1 MANIDSQIN
10 DRMQTYAG
18 NPQGLMQRY
27 AQTQEL
33 VDLLALQKMKN
44 DRAAATNAV
53 QGAMQPPPGTV
64 KGQLEQEAMQ
74 GARNDVMRSM
84 APGIQQRGL
93 QMAQMQNR
101 AAMGLPTQAAPN
113 MARMAMGGIVGYQ
126 EGGGV
131 EGKGMQPPAISDQ
144 NQRRAPYLDPA
155 LEKFLVDL
163 EALNAQ
169 KDAAA
174 PQEKD
179 LFEQKIQ
186 DLISI
191 TNPKVKRMASE
202 ASFGLSKKPGMA
214 MGGEVKR
221 YNAGAMVESDESRFG
236 VTTDS
241 GLPREEAVAMDMQG
255 PEAQRPKLGDELGSQ
270 IESGAS
276 WLVDYVKENP
286 LEAASYGLMFVPGVN
301 VVRGGIA
308 AMRAAP
314 AIVNAA
320 TKVGRT
326 AQKLY
331 TKPRMSG
338 YGSMVQNPK
347 GKQFMSAKDAQAAGL
362 RLNRQFSPMRA
373 AGSAGIAANIASQLM
388 DGEEAAEPVQGSGI
402 TAGMAADPTNKQKLG
417 SMVGRPSAVFKDNMA
432 DREEGG
438 LDIDFRALREFL
450 TAGGGQTSAAGA
462 LGAGARGLGAFQAA
476 EQAREDKKAQ
486 IAEELAVRRDQIAAT
501 KAVAE
506 ARALAALDEEQREA
520 VGKFLT
526 LPATQTRMAEIQEQL
541 GVESLYDPRVLA
553 ALQPE
558 ITAYLN
564 AIKGGVGGMGGLES
578 QSGISEADQA
588 LIDQYS
594 PST

>member
-10 DRMQTYAG
+10 DRMQMYAG

-44 DRAAATNAV
+44 DRAAATSAV

-84 APGIQQRGL
+84 APGIQQRGR

-126 EGGGV
+126 EGGDVGS
-131 EGKGMQPPAISDQ
+131 KGMQPPAVSNQ

-155 LEKFLVDL
+155 LEKFLVEL
-163 EALNAQ
+163 EALNKQ
-169 KDAAA
+169 KDAAF

-186 DLISI
+186 DLINTTS
-191 TNPKVKRMASE
+191 PRVKRLASE
-202 ASFGLSKKPGMA
+202 SSFGLPKKSGMA
-214 MGGEVKR
+214 MGGQVKR
-221 YNAGAMVESDESRFG
+221 YQEGAMVESDESRFG

-241 GLPREEAVAMDMQG
+241 GLSRAEAVAMDMQG
-255 PEAQRPKLGDELGSQ
+255 PEAQQPKLGDELGSQ

-286 LEAASYGLMFVPGVN
+286 LEAASYGLMFVPGLN
-301 VVRGGIA
+301 LVRGGIA

-331 TKPRMSG
+331 TRPRMSG
-338 YGSMVQNPK
+338 YGSMVRGPK
-347 GKQFMSAKDAQAAGL
+347 GKFMSAKDAQAAGL

-402 TAGMAADPTNKQKLG
+402 TAGMAADPTNRQKLG

-432 DREEGG
+432 DREKGG

-450 TAGGGQTSAAGA
+450 TSGGGQTSVAGA

-526 LPATQTRMAEIQEQL
+526 LPATQTRMMEIQEQL

-558 ITAYLN
+558 ITAYLK
-564 AIKGGVGGMGGLES
+564 ARTGGVGGMGGLES
-578 QSGISEADQA
+578 MSGISEADQA